1 MRVIQATRNFSIR
14 ALTALALWLVLTG
27 GTAKAQFLF
36 DGFNIFVVF
45 NKPTKP
51 TLFYVGGNGWNVT
64 AIANYH
70 WNNGLGLP
78 NGKTPNITLV
88 DAKGKNYGPY
98 AATGK
103 ENNAYIATVTVFLH
117 PGWYTVMDSEPDTWS
132 QNLASGGRGFT
143 RVFGDYIGYHFKSGP
158 GHAPPPSSV
167 PAGFKPC
174 GNVLAGSRVEMS
186 PCTGTSSTVI
196 TMVVVNKP
204 LSAPL
209 TSVTFRLLLRRFGDL
224 SAVVLPV
231 TAPVN
236 GSGLAVG
243 SVYTVNSPTQLAKL
257 CIAGQ
262 FSEWGMYP
270 YDVNGMGYGEIG
282 WFDINGCPI

>member
-1 MRVIQATRNFSIR
+1 MRVIRATRWISIR
-14 ALTALALWLVLTG
+14 AVTALALWLVLTG
-27 GTAKAQFLF
+27 GSAKAQFLF

-51 TLFYVGGNGWNVT
+51 TLFYVGGNGWNVNE
-64 AIANYH
+64 IADYH

-78 NGKTPNITLV
+78 NGTVPKITLV
-88 DAKGKNYGPY
+88 DAQGKNYGPY

-103 ENNAYIATVTVFLH
+103 ENNAYIALVKVYLH
-117 PGWYTVMDSEPDTWS
+117 PGWYTVLDSEPDTWS

-143 RVFGDYIGYHFKSGP
+143 RIFGTQIGYHFKPSS
-158 GHAPPPSSV
+158 APPPPASS
-167 PAGFKPC
+167 FKPC
-174 GNVLAGSRVEMS
+174 GNLLPGFQVEMS
-186 PCTGTSSTVI
+186 PCIGPSSTVI

-204 LSAPL
+204 LTAPL

-231 TAPVN
+231 TAPVT

-243 SVYTVNSPTQLAKL
+243 SVYHVNSPVALGKL

-270 YDVNGMGYGEIG
+270 YDANGMGYGEIG
-282 WFDINGCPI
+282 WFDISGCPI